1 MTENLRHL
9 GFTTVKVWKCQMNI
23 FVKAKNINIKRPD
36 LKHINLYILVIL
48 ILVDV

>member
-9 GFTTVKVWKCQMNI
+9 GFTTVKMWKCQLHV
-23 FVKAKNINIKRPD
+23 FVKAKNINIKCPD
-36 LKHINLYILVIL
+36 LKHINLYSLVIL